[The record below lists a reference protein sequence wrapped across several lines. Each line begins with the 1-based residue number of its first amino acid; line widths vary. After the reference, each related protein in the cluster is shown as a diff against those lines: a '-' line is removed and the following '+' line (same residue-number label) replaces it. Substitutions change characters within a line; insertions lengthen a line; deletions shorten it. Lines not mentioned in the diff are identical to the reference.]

1 MKFIKTNII
10 GVVLCLIIAATAKLL
25 EHLLPF
31 GSIVGTP
38 VFAIIIGLLL
48 AYVNFSPDFKPGI
61 NFTSKKVLQ
70 YSIILLGF
78 SMNLFNVIK
87 VGGQSL
93 AIIAS
98 TITVALVTAY
108 VLGYKILKIPTNQA
122 VLVGVGSSICGG
134 SAIAATAP
142 VIKAED
148 EDVASAISTIFLFN
162 VIAAVIF
169 PTLGNIIGMT
179 DTGFGMW
186 AGTAVN
192 DTSSVVASATT
203 WCSMPGHDPKL
214 ALDLATI
221 VKLTRTLAIIP
232 ITFVLALYKTKT
244 DKSSDVQ
251 FSLKNALPSFIIFFI
266 VASIVNT
273 VTNSVL
279 AGNESALSAASS
291 LFSFLSSAGKFMIAM
306 AMAAIGLNTNLVSL
320 VKNGKKPI
328 FLGLVIWVLIAIV
341 SLIVQKATGIW

>member
-1 MKFIKTNII
+1 MNFIKKNALGI
-10 GVVLCLIIAATAKLL
+10 VLCFVIALAAKLL
-25 EHLLPF
+25 ENVLPF

-48 AYVNFSPDFKPGI
+48 AYAPLPKSTKAGI
-61 NFTSKKVLQ
+61 GFTSKKVLQ
-70 YSIILLGF
+70 YSIVLLGF

-108 VLGYKILKIPTNQA
+108 VLGYKIMKIPTDQA
-122 VLVGVGSSICGG
+122 ILVGVGSSICGG

-142 VIKAED
+142 VIKAKD

-169 PTLGNIIGMT
+169 PTLGNLIGMT

-203 WCSMPGHDPKL
+203 WCSMPGHDPNL
-214 ALDLATI
+214 ALEFATI

-244 DKSSDVQ
+244 NTGAESK

-266 VASIVNT
+266 VASIINT
-273 VTNSVL
+273 VTNSLL
-279 AGNESALSAASS
+279 ANNAAALDVADSI
-291 LFSFLSSAGKFMIAM
+291 FSFLSSAGKFMIAM

-328 FLGLVIWVLIAIV
+328 FLGLVIWILIAVV
-341 SLIVQKATGIW
+341 SLVVQKVIGIW